1 MELYSVT
8 GHSGNL
14 ASARME
20 DMTHAM
26 AQASL
31 RDDHAH
37 ANPYSAVDAN
47 PFQGGG
53 AEVGWAGQKYVH
65 GDKSHSRIFAPQ
77 PGGRGGASG
86 NGMQRRH
93 KKQDGRKGK
102 GYRRLWEQVT
112 KVGCGQ
118 PLEAANKL
126 SFSEMSVEDLVRV
139 IQSLPADTSV
149 VLAVNQALCYL
160 DSRALA
166 ALLKELAK
174 VGCAN
179 RAVELFDWL
188 RNFEPGDDL
197 ASLCDVYT
205 YTTMVSLCGQQRQLR
220 RGIQLVAEM
229 RARGIQ
235 CNVHTYSAL
244 MNVCIKCGELELAID
259 VYKQMKPEGCQP
271 NVVTFNTLIDVYG
284 KTGQW
289 EEAVNVLSVMQREV
303 GRHLAFEIANA
314 VSRGWSQR

>member
-1 MELYSVT
+1 MELFPVT
-8 GHSGNL
+8 GQSGTLSGGNV
-14 ASARME
+14 E
-20 DMTHAM
+20 DVT
-26 AQASL
+26 QAL
-31 RDDHAH
+31 AH
-37 ANPYSAVDAN
+37 ASFGRNPKQPIFMGQFDR
-47 PFQGGG
+47 PFHGN
-53 AEVGWAGQKYVH
+53 EIGWAGQKLMN
-65 GDKSHSRIFAPQ
+65 GNKLPTPGFSPQ
-77 PGGRGGASG
+77 PRAANAG
-86 NGMQRRH
+86 NLQKRNKR
-93 KKQDGRKGK
+93 QDGRKGK

-118 PLEAANKL
+118 PLEAAHKL

-139 IQSLPADTSV
+139 IQGLPADTSV
-149 VLAVNQALCYL
+149 VLAVSQALCYL

-174 VGCAN
+174 VGCAS

-188 RNFEPGDDL
+188 RNFEPGEEL

-229 RARGIQ
+229 RTRGIQ

-289 EEAVNVLSVMQREV
+289 EEAVNVLSVMKQEV
-303 GRHLAFEIANA
+303 CIIHRITYLMIYLGTRT
-314 VSRGWSQR
+314 

>member
-14 ASARME
+14 PSARVE
-20 DMTHAM
+20 DMTQAF

-31 RDDHAH
+31 RDERSQPH
-37 ANPYSAVDAN
+37 PYSAVEAN
-47 PFQGGG
+47 PYHGG
-53 AEVGWAGQKYVH
+53 ADVGWAGQRYMQ
-65 GDKSHSRIFAPQ
+65 GDKPHSRGVYAPNQ
-77 PGGRGGASG
+77 PPRGGGIGA

-118 PLEAANKL
+118 PLEATNKL

-149 VLAVNQALCYL
+149 VLAVSQALCYL

-179 RAVELFDWL
+179 RAVELFD
-188 RNFEPGDDL
+188 
-197 ASLCDVYT
+197 
-205 YTTMVSLCGQQRQLR
+205 
-220 RGIQLVAEM
+220 
-229 RARGIQ
+229 
-235 CNVHTYSAL
+235 
-244 MNVCIKCGELELAID
+244 
-259 VYKQMKPEGCQP
+259 
-271 NVVTFNTLIDVYG
+271 
-284 KTGQW
+284 
-289 EEAVNVLSVMQREV
+289 
-303 GRHLAFEIANA
+303 
-314 VSRGWSQR
+314 

>member
-8 GHSGNL
+8 GPSGNL
-14 ASARME
+14 SAASCVDEVTQSLA
-20 DMTHAM
+20 H
-26 AQASL
+26 ASL
-31 RDDHAH
+31 REEHSQR
-37 ANPYSAVDAN
+37 PYVATADTSAY
-47 PFQGGG
+47 PTGGS
-53 AEVGWAGQKYVH
+53 EFGWAGQQFVQ
-65 GDKSHSRIFAPQ
+65 GEKSMTSRSVFVSPQ
-77 PGGRGGASG
+77 QAAVRDSASG
-86 NGMQRRH
+86 GGGNGGGNPMQRRY

-118 PLEAANKL
+118 PIKTPNKL

-149 VLAVNQALCYL
+149 VLAVSQALSYL

-289 EEAVNVLSVMQREV
+289 EEAVNVLSLMQREV
-303 GRHLAFEIANA
+303 RHC
-314 VSRGWSQR
+314 